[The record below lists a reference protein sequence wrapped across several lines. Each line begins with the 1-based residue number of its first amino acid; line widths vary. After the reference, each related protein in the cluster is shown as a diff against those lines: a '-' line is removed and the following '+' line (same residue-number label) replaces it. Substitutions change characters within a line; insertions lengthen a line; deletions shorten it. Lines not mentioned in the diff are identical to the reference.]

1 MDTRPMRQNDPI
13 GPFLHYL
20 MAECGL
26 SPNTLA
32 AYRSDIVRFSR
43 WRKEQAPGPL
53 VDLDIGTLTGSVD
66 FLGRSGLA
74 PSSIGLNLA
83 ALSTFYRF
91 LIYDRRLSENVA

>member
-1 MDTRPMRQNDPI
+1 MILLCRPTAAECFPMIPSRPDPHRDPI

-43 WRKEQAPGPL
+43 WRKQHSPGPL
-53 VDLDIGTLTGSVD
+53 AELDIGILTG
-66 FLGRSGLA
+66 
-74 PSSIGLNLA
+74 
-83 ALSTFYRF
+83 
-91 LIYDRRLSENVA
+91 